1 MPAGLQCGS
10 KLSGEEEAAIVA
22 LVKNFRK
29 LRTFIA
35 VCNTTVG
42 ASHTEEY

>member
-10 KLSGEEEAAIVA
+10 KLSGEEEAPIVA

-29 LRTFIA
+29 LQMFIA
-35 VCNTTVG
+35 VCDTTVG
-42 ASHTEEY
+42 ASHTAEY